1 MKTKYD
7 ETDQVLQNLNEQF
20 LDDGVQDYEW
30 NYKSSFT
37 NKEIEDLEKT
47 HIITY
52 DFVQVS
58 NEDTRQTE
66 VIIFKEKEIM
76 AHTVMTMVEN
86 IHSQMQE
93 VLNDNVNKLDI
104 QNALY
109 QLEEVRD
116 ILNDMGA
123 E

>member
-1 MKTKYD
+1 
-7 ETDQVLQNLNEQF
+7 
-20 LDDGVQDYEW
+20 
-30 NYKSSFT
+30 
-37 NKEIEDLEKT
+37 
-47 HIITY
+47 
-52 DFVQVS
+52 
-58 NEDTRQTE
+58 
-66 VIIFKEKEIM
+66 M
-76 AHTVMTMVEN
+76 ASTVMTMIEN

>member
-1 MKTKYD
+1 
-7 ETDQVLQNLNEQF
+7 
-20 LDDGVQDYEW
+20 
-30 NYKSSFT
+30 
-37 NKEIEDLEKT
+37 
-47 HIITY
+47 
-52 DFVQVS
+52 
-58 NEDTRQTE
+58 
-66 VIIFKEKEIM
+66 M
-76 AHTVMTMVEN
+76 ARTVMTMIEN

>member
-1 MKTKYD
+1 
-7 ETDQVLQNLNEQF
+7 
-20 LDDGVQDYEW
+20 
-30 NYKSSFT
+30 
-37 NKEIEDLEKT
+37 
-47 HIITY
+47 
-52 DFVQVS
+52 
-58 NEDTRQTE
+58 
-66 VIIFKEKEIM
+66 M

-116 ILNDMGA
+116 ILNNMGA

>member
-1 MKTKYD
+1 M
-7 ETDQVLQNLNEQF
+7 
-20 LDDGVQDYEW
+20 
-30 NYKSSFT
+30 
-37 NKEIEDLEKT
+37 
-47 HIITY
+47 
-52 DFVQVS
+52 
-58 NEDTRQTE
+58 TR
-66 VIIFKEKEIM
+66 
-76 AHTVMTMVEN
+76 TVMTMIEN

>member
-1 MKTKYD
+1 
-7 ETDQVLQNLNEQF
+7 
-20 LDDGVQDYEW
+20 
-30 NYKSSFT
+30 
-37 NKEIEDLEKT
+37 
-47 HIITY
+47 
-52 DFVQVS
+52 
-58 NEDTRQTE
+58 
-66 VIIFKEKEIM
+66 M

-116 ILNDMGA
+116 ILNDM
-123 E
+123 EEE

>member
-1 MKTKYD
+1 
-7 ETDQVLQNLNEQF
+7 
-20 LDDGVQDYEW
+20 
-30 NYKSSFT
+30 
-37 NKEIEDLEKT
+37 
-47 HIITY
+47 
-52 DFVQVS
+52 
-58 NEDTRQTE
+58 
-66 VIIFKEKEIM
+66 M
-76 AHTVMTMVEN
+76 ARTVMTMVEN

-116 ILNDMGA
+116 ILNNMGA

>member
-1 MKTKYD
+1 
-7 ETDQVLQNLNEQF
+7 
-20 LDDGVQDYEW
+20 
-30 NYKSSFT
+30 
-37 NKEIEDLEKT
+37 
-47 HIITY
+47 
-52 DFVQVS
+52 
-58 NEDTRQTE
+58 
-66 VIIFKEKEIM
+66 M
-76 AHTVMTMVEN
+76 ARTVMTMVEN